1 MLSRDIIRELECVI
15 EKNKGQIVGF
25 GETKIEYMARDCL
38 ETIRTLQAK
47 LTAISD
53 QINSIKDSQF
63 IAFSV
68 CSCDSCRTMK
78 DVLEKVLVI
87 VKGGAK

>member
-38 ETIRTLQAK
+38 ETIRTLQAEIDRLK
-47 LTAISD
+47 GIIS
-53 QINSIKDSQF
+53 
-63 IAFSV
+63 A
-68 CSCDSCRTMK
+68 
-78 DVLEKVLVI
+78 LEAVNDELREI